1 MRAKD
6 AILLTAFSL
15 FFGWFIVNSKPTVKD
30 PLAWGEMMLQDT
42 STYIDTTQP
51 LDVKSKTALFIG
63 DSHTANFA
71 RGWQKQLSDS
81 VGFIMKN
88 ASVSGKTTYW
98 MLEMGVYKIDQGID
112 YCFVYGGANDMY
124 TTTITPQEAVD
135 NIKGIA
141 RMCTKRGIKCI
152 ILTGFDPVKCT
163 RTTNPNYANKYAIF
177 QQLLLTQYMEGA
189 QVVDTRV
196 VDRRDCWD
204 DLCHMNPEGHRKIA
218 NQVIKVCKFKKI

>member
-1 MRAKD
+1 MKVKD
-6 AILLTAFSL
+6 AILLAAFSL
-15 FFGWFIVNSKPTVKD
+15 FFGWFIVNSKPAVKD
-30 PLAWGEMMLQDT
+30 PLAWGELAL
-42 STYIDTTQP
+42 IDTITKPDTIRQ
-51 LDVKSKTALFIG
+51 DNVKGKLALFIG

-71 RGWQKQLSDS
+71 RGWQRQLSDS

-98 MLEMGVYKIDQGID
+98 MLEAALYKITDGID

-124 TTTITPQEAVD
+124 TTSITPQEAID

-141 RMCTKRGIKCI
+141 RMCNKRGIKCI
-152 ILTGFDPVKCT
+152 ILTGFDPIKCT
-163 RTTNPNYANKYAIF
+163 KTANPNYANKYAIF

-218 NQVIKVCKFKKI
+218 NQVIKVCNFKKL